1 MHAPG
6 RQDGSG
12 LRRVEDEHRPWAQP
26 GSSAYGHTGGQGALR
41 GYLANIEE
49 VEVKGVEVDLSATP
63 IDALK
68 LNLSVAYSDGEY
80 VSFANGP
87 CPLEKIGTAA
97 SVCGLSGHPLPGL
110 SDWVVT
116 YGGEYRQPVTLGTLG
131 GEAYVGVDASYRSDF
146 YSDAS
151 VSKYALIKGYT
162 VVNGRIGLR
171 SDGPWE
177 VSIWAKNLLD
187 EEYLQFTSVQA
198 GNSGLILGNPGDPR
212 TYGLT
217 LKAKY

>member
-1 MHAPG
+1 LKARLHAPG
-6 RQDGSG
+6 RQDWSG

-87 CPLEKIGTAA
+87 CPLEKIGTATT
-97 SVCGLSGHPLPGL
+97 VCDLS
-110 SDWVVT
+110 
-116 YGGEYRQPVTLGTLG
+116 RQPVTLGTLG